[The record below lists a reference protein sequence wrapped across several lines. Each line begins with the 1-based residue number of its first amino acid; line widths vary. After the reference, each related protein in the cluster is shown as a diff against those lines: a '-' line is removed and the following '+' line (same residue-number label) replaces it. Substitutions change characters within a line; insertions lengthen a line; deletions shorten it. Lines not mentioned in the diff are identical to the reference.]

1 MSKLGNKRK
10 FFLGTVANNAT
21 TYAWLKG
28 EQTNSFNI
36 AGNAIEVSDKETD
49 WQKFIAGVKG
59 ATADATVYADDT
71 DAQQKAI
78 IDALYQG
85 QTIFCFIGELANG
98 GTPSEGWAFEAII
111 NTLGDTND
119 NNAVATRAL
128 SLTVTGAP
136 VHYPTA

>member
-1 MSKLGNKRK
+1 MTKLGNKRK
-10 FFLGTVANNAT
+10 FYLGTQSQNST
-21 TYAWLKG
+21 SYAWLKG

-59 ATADATVYADDT
+59 ATADVTVYADDT
-71 DAQQKAI
+71 DTQQKAI
-78 IDALYQG
+78 IDALMAG
-85 QTIFCFIGELANG
+85 NSVFCFIGELANG
-98 GTPSEGWAFEAII
+98 GSPSEGWAFEAVI
-111 NTLGDTND
+111 NSIGDTND
-119 NNAVATRAL
+119 NNAVATRAM